1 MESNQDL
8 YRSLYRIRRFEET
21 VLDNFSRGIF
31 FGTTHTYL
39 GQEADAVG
47 VLTNIQNND
56 IVFSNHRCHG
66 HFLAY
71 GGEPRAL
78 FAELMGR
85 ATGVCGGRGG
95 SQHLHWKNFYSNG
108 IQGGIIP
115 IATGMALAEKYKRLK
130 TATIAFLG
138 DGTLG
143 EGVIYEAFNMAS
155 LWKAPILFVLE
166 NNRIAQTTNIEVAV
180 AGNIKARFN
189 AFGIPS
195 QELNTSDILDIL
207 PVATDLLEKVRQES
221 SPFALILNT
230 HRFGPHSK
238 GDDTRDPDFVNQLRI
253 HHDPIQIHGNRLN
266 PLEKSS
272 IEAEVDQEIKKAFD
286 AALQDP
292 FPPGFA

>member
-1 MESNQDL
+1 MMELNDSL

-31 FGTTHTYL
+31 FGTTHTYM
-39 GQEADAVG
+39 GQEANAVG
-47 VLTNIQNND
+47 ILANIEEND
-56 IVFSNHRCHG
+56 IIFTNHRSHG

-71 GGEPRAL
+71 GGDPYAL

-95 SQHLHWKNFYSNG
+95 SQHLHWRNFYSSG

-115 IATGMALAEKYKRLK
+115 IATGMALAEKCKQSGFV
-130 TATIAFLG
+130 TIAFLG

-143 EGVIYEAFNMAS
+143 EGVIYEAFNLAS
-155 LWKAPILFVLE
+155 LWKVPILYVLE
-166 NNRIAQTTNIEVAV
+166 NNRIAQTTQIELAM
-180 AGNIKARFN
+180 AGDISARFN

-195 QELNTSDILDIL
+195 HQLDSSDVLEIL
-207 PVATDLLEKVRQES
+207 PIAGDLLSRVRREE

-238 GDDTRDPDFVNQLRI
+238 GDDTRDPDLVNQMRME
-253 HHDPIQIHGNRLN
+253 HDPIQIHANRLDPTKKN
-266 PLEKSS
+266 S
-272 IEAEVDQEIKKAFD
+272 IESDIEIEINTAIEKASK
-286 AALQDP
+286 DP
-292 FPPGFA
+292 FPV

>member
-1 MESNQDL
+1 MELNTAI

-21 VLDNFSRGIF
+21 VLDNFSMGIF

-47 VLTNIQNND
+47 VLTNLQEND

-71 GGEPRAL
+71 GGDPRAL

-95 SQHLHWKNFYSNG
+95 SQHLHWRNFYSNG

-115 IATGMALAEKYKRLK
+115 IATGMALAEKFKQSN
-130 TATIAFLG
+130 AVTIAFLG

-155 LWKAPILFVLE
+155 LWKAPILYILE
-166 NNRIAQTTNIEVAV
+166 NNRIAQTTNIEAAV
-180 AGNIKARFN
+180 AGNIEARIN

-195 QELNTSDILDIL
+195 HQLNTSDILEIL
-207 PVATDLLEKVRQES
+207 PVAFDLLERVRQES
-221 SPFALILNT
+221 SPFALVLNT
-230 HRFGPHSK
+230 YRFGPHSK
-238 GDDTRDPDFVNQLRI
+238 GDDTRDPSFVNQLRMQY
-253 HHDPIQIHGNRLN
+253 DPIQIHGNRLD

-272 IEAEVDQEIKKAFD
+272 IEADINQEIKSAFET
-286 AALQDP
+286 ALQDP
-292 FPPGFA
+292 FPPGFE